1 MTDRSCR
8 DDYAEMMTLLPEG
21 NRQIVAAIGKG
32 ISKLGRSFAGW
43 LGHAIHQ
50 REPEDNYLP

>member
-21 NRQIVAAIGKG
+21 NRQIVAAIGNG
-32 ISKLGRSFAGW
+32 IRKLWRVFVGLPS
-43 LGHAIHQ
+43 HAIHT
-50 REPEDNYLP
+50 REPEDLP

>member
-21 NRQIVAAIGKG
+21 NRQIVAAVGNG
-32 ISKLGRSFAGW
+32 IRKLVRAVAGW
-43 LGHAIHQ
+43 LGRAMQ
-50 REPEDNYLP
+50 REPEDHYLP